1 MSTSYNRST
10 SHISLSA
17 RKGFTLVELL
27 VVIAIIGV
35 LMGLLLP
42 AVQMA
47 REAARRG
54 QCANNIR
61 QLNLAVMNYESAR
74 QRLPFGR
81 DALGFSTHSKL
92 LPYMELGNVYDTIDF
107 TLLYS
112 HANNAAPRATQ
123 IGNFNCPTD
132 PQSMMPPGFAG
143 TNYRFNQGSGIL
155 WGRATTNSSDPN
167 FGLPDPNGIF
177 FLDSNLRMAEI
188 QDGSSNTASISEHG
202 KGDHSNAVV
211 SATDTFW
218 PQTNPATAD
227 AAVTDCRSIDITNLS
242 YQRVSDVGAP
252 WLRGYHSTSIYF
264 HVDVPNSR
272 SCMFPP
278 GRISTAAQSFHPA
291 GVNVGRCDGS
301 VSFVADEISLEAWRA
316 MGSRSGGEVFAGG
329 EL

>member
-1 MSTSYNRST
+1 MSTSHSFR
-10 SHISLSA
+10 SA
-17 RKGFTLVELL
+17 RTGFTLVELL

-61 QLNLAVMNYESAR
+61 QLNLALLNYESAK
-74 QRLPFGR
+74 QRFPFGR
-81 DALGFSTHSKL
+81 DNLGFSTHSKL

-107 TLLYS
+107 TVAYS
-112 HANNAAPRATQ
+112 HANNTAARALP
-123 IGNFNCPTD
+123 IGNLNCPTD
-132 PQSMMPPGFAG
+132 PQSLMPPGFAG

-155 WGRATTNSSDPN
+155 WGRATTDSSDPN
-167 FGLPDPNGIF
+167 FGQPDPNGIF
-177 FLDSNLRMAEI
+177 FLNSNLRMAEI
-188 QDGSSNTASISEHG
+188 LDGSSNTASISEHG
-202 KGDHSNAVV
+202 KGDHSNAIS

-218 PQTNPATAD
+218 PQTNPADAD
-227 AAVTDCRSIDITNLS
+227 AALADCRAIDTTNLT
-242 YQRVSDVGAP
+242 YQRTSDVGAP

-278 GRISTAAQSFHPA
+278 GRIATVAQSFHPA

-301 VSFVADEISLEAWRA
+301 VAFVADDVELAAWRS
-316 MGSRSGGEVFAGG
+316 MGSRNGGEAFSGSEVQ
-329 EL
+329 